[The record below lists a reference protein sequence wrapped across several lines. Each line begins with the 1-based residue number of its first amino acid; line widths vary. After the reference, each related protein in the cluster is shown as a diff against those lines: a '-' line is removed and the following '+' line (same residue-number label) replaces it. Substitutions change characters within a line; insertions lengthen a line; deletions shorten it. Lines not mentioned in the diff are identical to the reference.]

1 MSHIDLHLHTTYS
14 DGMLTPREVVT
25 SALSQGVTLLAIT
38 DHDEVG
44 GILQAQAV
52 ARESGIR
59 LISGVEINTEVGRED
74 VHILGYGFNA
84 DSPLLLAG
92 LAQRR
97 QARLQRTGH
106 MVARLNA
113 MGYPLELASVLHI
126 AGKGSVGRPHIARA
140 LVAAGF
146 VSTPGEAFERL
157 IGNRCPAYVPRPSYL
172 PEEAIKLIHTAGG
185 ITSLAHPGKLGDP
198 MRIIRRLC
206 EVGLDALEAYHSDH
220 LPAVTER
227 LLRWAAEFKLA
238 VTGGTDNHGP
248 QSKRLVTIGS
258 VPVPDAVGERLL
270 QLLGN
275 KTNIA

>member
-14 DGMLTPREVVT
+14 DGMLSPREVVA
-25 SALSQGVTLLAIT
+25 SAISQGVTLLSIT

-44 GILQAQAV
+44 GIFPAQV
-52 ARESGIR
+52 AARDTMVQ

-92 LAQRR
+92 LSQRR

-106 MVARLNA
+106 MVDRLNA
-113 MGYPLELASVLHI
+113 LGYPLELASVLHI
-126 AGKGSVGRPHIARA
+126 AGEGAVGRPHIARA

-157 IGNRCPAYVPRPSYL
+157 IGNRCPAYVPRPPYL
-172 PEEAIKLIHTAGG
+172 PEEAINLIHTAGG
-185 ITSLAHPGKLGDP
+185 ITSLAHPGNIGDP
-198 MRIIRRLC
+198 IRIIRRLHDA
-206 EVGLDALEAYHSDH
+206 GLDALEAYHSDH

-227 LLRWAAEFKLA
+227 LLRWAADFKLA

-248 QSKRLVTIGS
+248 QSKRLATIGS
-258 VPVPDAVGERLL
+258 VPVPDDVGERLL
-270 QLLGN
+270 HLLAG
-275 KTNIA
+275 KKP